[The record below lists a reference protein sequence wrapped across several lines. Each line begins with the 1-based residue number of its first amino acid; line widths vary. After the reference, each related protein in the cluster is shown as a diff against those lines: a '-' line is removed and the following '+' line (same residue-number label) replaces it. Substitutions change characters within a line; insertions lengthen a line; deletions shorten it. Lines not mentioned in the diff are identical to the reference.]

1 MPLSTIDA
9 ATIVFTRVRQLHA
22 LGEVEPCLL
31 AFGDVHQQTGVEQGS
46 CRNRLS
52 RQEWRRRM

>member
-1 MPLSTIDA
+1 MAVHCSTIDA

-31 AFGDVHQQTGVEQGS
+31 AFGDVHQQTGVEQ
-46 CRNRLS
+46 
-52 RQEWRRRM
+52 EVVVID